1 MKKFLTLV
9 AALCCAVAAMA
20 TDYDGLLT
28 VVVNN
33 DTTRQ
38 EAKISLTQSANGYKF
53 SLNNF
58 MLKAGDQVLG
68 VGNIAL
74 DSLTAAP
81 QYGYKT
87 IAVKKSVNIAAGTDP
102 SVETWVG
109 PMLGPVPLNLTANFI
124 DDALD
129 FSISIYM
136 AALEQNVNVHFF
148 GTAPVAASGD
158 LNGDGVTNV
167 TDVTTL
173 VQMILNAK

>member
-33 DTTRQ
+33 DTTQQ

-87 IAVKKSVNIAAGTDP
+87 IAVKKSATRRSRHGWAPCWALCRSTSQP
-102 SVETWVG
+102 TLSTMLSTSASVSTW
-109 PMLGPVPLNLTANFI
+109 PPLSRT
-124 DDALD
+124 
-129 FSISIYM
+129 
-136 AALEQNVNVHFF
+136 
-148 GTAPVAASGD
+148 
-158 LNGDGVTNV
+158 
-167 TDVTTL
+167 
-173 VQMILNAK
+173 

>member
-33 DTTRQ
+33 DTTQQ

-68 VGNIAL
+68 V
-74 DSLTAAP
+74 AP

-87 IAVKKSVNIAAGTDP
+87 IAVKKSVNITAGTDP

-109 PMLGPVPLNLTANFI
+109 PMLGPVPLNLTANFV

>member
-1 MKKFLTLV
+1 MKKVLSIF

-20 TDYDGLLT
+20 TDYDGQLT

-38 EAKISLTQSANGYKF
+38 EAKISLTQGVNGYKF

-58 MLKAGDQVLG
+58 MLKAGDQVMG

-87 IAVKKSVNIAAGTDP
+87 IALKKSVTITAGDDP

-109 PMLGPVPLNLTANFI
+109 PMLGPVPLNLTANFV

-158 LNGDGVTNV
+158 INGDGIVNV
-167 TDVTTL
+167 TDVTAL
-173 VQMILNAK
+173 VQMVLNSK